1 MNNLQVSDY
10 QDIKH
15 LDNPQVLPQNDNCQ
29 SCHEPLKIRVE
40 NNGFNAPDPE
50 HKELF
55 AECPNGCNQNRPSVI
70 L

>member
-1 MNNLQVSDY
+1 MNNLQVANY

-15 LDNPQVLPQNDNCQ
+15 LDNSQVLPQNDNCRF
-29 SCHEPLKIRVE
+29 CGERLEVREE
-40 NNGFNAPDPE
+40 NNGFDSPDPE

-55 AECPNGCNQNRPSVI
+55 IECPNGCNQTKTSVI

>member
-15 LDNPQVLPQNDNCQ
+15 LDNSQVLPQNDNCQ
-29 SCHEPLKIRVE
+29 SCNAPLKVRAE
-40 NNGFNAPDPE
+40 NNGFSAPDPE

-55 AECPNGCNQNRPSVI
+55 VECPNSCNQNDSSVI